1 MSKKILIDSFEKR
14 LVNMQ
19 SEILAMA
26 RKFYPASPDNA
37 QDLAQETMLQILT
50 ERKSYKEENNFRGW
64 VYTLMSHIF
73 VDEMRRNVLGATDT
87 ADDFE
92 SEDPINP
99 ENQLLSQDLL
109 NTIHTLPEEQQ
120 QTFLLYLDGYSGK
133 EIAEKLHV
141 PEGTVKSR
149 LHNVR
154 IRLKGSGWR
163 RF

>member
-1 MSKKILIDSFEKR
+1 MPENYLIDGFEKR

-19 SEILAMA
+19 AEILAMA

-37 QDLAQETMLQILT
+37 KDLAQETMLQILT
-50 ERKSYKEENNFRGW
+50 ERKSYKEESNFKGW

-73 VDEMRRNVLGATDT
+73 VDDMRRDVLGATAAMPDLET
-87 ADDFE
+87 
-92 SEDPINP
+92 EDPVTP

-109 NTIHTLPEEQQ
+109 NAIHAMPAEQQ
-120 QTFLLYLDGYSGK
+120 ETFLLYLDGYSGK
-133 EIAEKLHV
+133 EIAERLHV

-154 IRLKGSGWR
+154 LRLKGNWGG
-163 RF
+163 